1 MRHTTRVAIRCGSI
15 ALAGMLALAGCSAAA
30 TATPPTPSPSAMIE
44 HSAMPSESAM
54 MEHSPSPSA
63 SAMMEHS
70 PSPSVAAPVSKG
82 TFHGV
87 DGSATGTAALF
98 HNADGSFT
106 VTFEDFSIANA
117 TGTDVVLV
125 TNKDVTKD
133 GDVDKAT
140 LVDLGP
146 LTGTSGMQ
154 DFKVPATADA
164 MTFHTVVLWDTGMAH
179 AIAAAPLQ

>member
-1 MRHTTRVAIRCGSI
+1 MLSRASTHRRLGSI
-15 ALAGMLALAGCSAAA
+15 AMVAVIAALAGCSAAA
-30 TATPPTPSPSAMIE
+30 TAAPSTPAPSAIVE
-44 HSAMPSESAM
+44 HSAMPSESM
-54 MEHSPSPSA
+54 MEHSA
-63 SAMMEHS
+63 
-70 PSPSVAAPVSKG
+70 SPSVAAPVSKG

-87 DGSATGTAALF
+87 DGTATGTVALF
-98 HNADGSFT
+98 HNADGTFT
-106 VTFEDFSIANA
+106 ITFEDFSISSAA
-117 TGTDVVLV
+117 GTHVVLV
-125 TNKDVTKD
+125 PNKDVTKD